1 MSTKM
6 YETIVEQSNDGI
18 FVAQQGSIV
27 YANPQLHRMASYEPD
42 ELVGT
47 PKMDLIAPEDRD
59 RVTDNHAARMAG
71 DTAPE
76 TYEVDLLTKTGDHIP
91 VELSVEDA
99 KYKGQTAAYVI
110 CRDISERKTR
120 QQALEQSQ
128 RRLRVLFNKMPGA
141 IVIHDRAGNIVD
153 VNDETADSL
162 GYSRAELLEMNVLEF
177 EVGLSADELR
187 TYWDSMSIG
196 ETVKVDGEHERKD
209 GTRFPAEVW
218 STKLEVDGEP
228 RYLALARDITERVE
242 RKQKLQRLK
251 ERLELAVE
259 GAGVGVWDWNMQTDA
274 VEFNEQW
281 AAMLGYSLDDIEP
294 HLDAWEQRVHPEDL
308 QTVKK
313 ALSAHKAGE
322 VAHYDCEHR
331 IKTADGN
338 WKWIRDIGKIVD
350 RDDNGEPLRA
360 VGIHIDVD
368 EQKRQERYLKQAQ
381 EVADIGWWRKN
392 LPSDRIYWSDHIYEM
407 WGADGDSG
415 YLNYDRFLD
424 FIHSED
430 ADRVDRAWQ
439 AALEGE
445 PYEIEHRI
453 VTGDGEVKWM
463 REVAEFSFDSTGEP
477 IEAVGI
483 VQDITDQKAYETK
496 LEAAQSDL
504 RQIIDLVPD
513 LIFAKNR
520 DGEYVFANATTAE
533 YYGLSPD
540 ELEGKSEADVLP
552 NVEDSEAFR
561 EDDLEVI
568 ESGTPKEITEETLT
582 TVDGDTRILQTT
594 KIPYQVHDTGED
606 AVMGYARDITDLK
619 HYEQQLETQ
628 RDNLDIL
635 NQVVRHD
642 IRNDLQLIQA
652 YAEMLTETESLS
664 ETQQQYLSKV
674 TQSATNAVEL
684 TTTARDLSDVMLQ
697 EGTELE
703 AVSLRQTLETQI
715 DRLRSS
721 QNKVALTIRGSLPEI
736 KVRADELLNGV
747 FRNILNNA
755 VQHNDKA
762 VPEITV
768 QTHVGDETVTIRIA
782 DNGRGISDTHKQEIF
797 ERGNQG
803 LESEGTGIG
812 LYLIKTLIDR
822 YGGKVWV
829 EDNEPEGSIF
839 AVKIPRATT
848 TNTH

>member
-1 MSTKM
+1 MSTSV

-27 YANPQLHRMASYEPD
+27 YANPQLHRMVSYEPD

-47 PKMDLIAPEDRD
+47 SKMDLIAPEDRD

-99 KYKGQTAAYVI
+99 EYEGQTAAYVI
-110 CRDISERKTR
+110 CRDISDRKTR
-120 QQALEQSQ
+120 QRDLERSQ

-141 IVIHDRAGNIVD
+141 IVIHDQAGNIID

-162 GYSRAELLEMNVLEF
+162 GYSRAELLDMNVVEF
-177 EVGLSADELR
+177 ENAFDPNELR
-187 TYWDSMSIG
+187 AYWDSMTVG
-196 ETVKVDGEHERKD
+196 EIVKVDGRHKRKD
-209 GTRFPAEVW
+209 GTHFPAEVW

-228 RYLALARDITERVE
+228 RYLALARDISERVE
-242 RKQKLQRLK
+242 RKQELQRLN
-251 ERLELAVE
+251 EQLELAVE

-308 QTVKK
+308 KAVKA
-313 ALSAHKAGE
+313 ALSAHKSGE
-322 VAHYDCEHR
+322 AAHYDCEHR
-331 IKTADGN
+331 MKTADGD
-338 WKWIRDIGKIVD
+338 WKWIRDIGKIVE
-350 RDDNGEPLRA
+350 RDDDGEPRRA
-360 VGIHIDVD
+360 VGLHIDVD
-368 EQKRQERYLKQAQ
+368 EEKRQALYLKKAQ
-381 EVADIGWWRKN
+381 EVADIGWWRKKV
-392 LPSDRIYWSDHIYEM
+392 PSDQIYWSDHIYEM

-415 YLNYDRFLD
+415 YLAHDDFLEY
-424 FIHSED
+424 IHPED

-439 AALEGE
+439 AALDGE
-445 PYEIEHRI
+445 PYDIEHRI
-453 VTGDGEVKWM
+453 VTTDGEVKWM
-463 REVAEFSFDSTGEP
+463 REVAEFAFDATGEP
-477 IEAVGI
+477 VEAVGI
-483 VQDITDQKAYETK
+483 VQDITDQKDYETEIK
-496 LEAAQSDL
+496 AARSEL

-520 DGEYVFANATTAE
+520 NGTYLFANKTTAE
-533 YYGLSPD
+533 YYGLTPD
-540 ELEGKSEADVLP
+540 QLEGESEADVLP
-552 NVEDSEAFR
+552 NVDDSEPFR

-568 ESGTPKEITEETLT
+568 ESGTVKEIPEETLT
-582 TVDGDTRILQTT
+582 TVDGDTRILRTT
-594 KIPYQVHDTGED
+594 KIPYEIHETDDD
-606 AVMGYARDITDLK
+606 AVLGYARDITDLK
-619 HYEQQLETQ
+619 HYEQELETQ
-628 RDNLDIL
+628 RNNLDIL

-652 YAEMLTETESLS
+652 YTEMLTETGSLS
-664 ETQQQYLSKV
+664 ETQQQYLSKIKG
-674 TQSATNAVEL
+674 SATNAVEL

-697 EGTELE
+697 EEKQLK
-703 AVSLRQTLETQI
+703 AVPLRQTLETQI

-721 QNKVALTIRGSLPEI
+721 QNKIALTVHGSLPQI
-736 KVRADELLNGV
+736 DVRADELLSAV

-755 VQHNDKA
+755 VQHSDKP

-768 QTHVGDETVTIRIA
+768 QTRVEEESVTVRIA
-782 DNGRGISDTHKQEIF
+782 DNGRGISETHKEKIF
-797 ERGNQG
+797 GRGNQG
-803 LESEGTGIG
+803 LKSEGTGIG
-812 LYLIKTLIDR
+812 LYLVKTLVDR
-822 YGGKVWV
+822 YGGEVWV

-839 AVKIPRATT
+839 AVKLLRG
-848 TNTH
+848 NDN

>member
-1 MSTKM
+1 
-6 YETIVEQSNDGI
+6 
-18 FVAQQGSIV
+18 
-27 YANPQLHRMASYEPD
+27 
-42 ELVGT
+42 
-47 PKMDLIAPEDRD
+47 
-59 RVTDNHAARMAG
+59 
-71 DTAPE
+71 
-76 TYEVDLLTKTGDHIP
+76 
-91 VELSVEDA
+91 
-99 KYKGQTAAYVI
+99 
-110 CRDISERKTR
+110 
-120 QQALEQSQ
+120 
-128 RRLRVLFNKMPGA
+128 
-141 IVIHDRAGNIVD
+141 
-153 VNDETADSL
+153 
-162 GYSRAELLEMNVLEF
+162 
-177 EVGLSADELR
+177 
-187 TYWDSMSIG
+187 
-196 ETVKVDGEHERKD
+196 
-209 GTRFPAEVW
+209 
-218 STKLEVDGEP
+218 
-228 RYLALARDITERVE
+228 
-242 RKQKLQRLK
+242 
-251 ERLELAVE
+251 
-259 GAGVGVWDWNMQTDA
+259 
-274 VEFNEQW
+274 
-281 AAMLGYSLDDIEP
+281 
-294 HLDAWEQRVHPEDL
+294 
-308 QTVKK
+308 
-313 ALSAHKAGE
+313 
-322 VAHYDCEHR
+322 
-331 IKTADGN
+331 
-338 WKWIRDIGKIVD
+338 
-350 RDDNGEPLRA
+350 
-360 VGIHIDVD
+360 
-368 EQKRQERYLKQAQ
+368 
-381 EVADIGWWRKN
+381 
-392 LPSDRIYWSDHIYEM
+392 
-407 WGADGDSG
+407 
-415 YLNYDRFLD
+415 
-424 FIHSED
+424 
-430 ADRVDRAWQ
+430 
-439 AALEGE
+439 
-445 PYEIEHRI
+445 
-453 VTGDGEVKWM
+453 
-463 REVAEFSFDSTGEP
+463 
-477 IEAVGI
+477 
-483 VQDITDQKAYETK
+483 
-496 LEAAQSDL
+496 
-504 RQIIDLVPD
+504 VPD

-520 DGEYVFANATTAE
+520 DGEYVLANATTAE
-533 YYGLSPD
+533 YYGLSSD

-721 QNKVALTIRGSLPEI
+721 QNKIALTIRGSLPEV

-822 YGGKVWV
+822 YGGNVWV